1 MEKNQQN
8 QELVLWKGKQNWHIS
23 GQAHQEEKWTE
34 VHKIKNEKRII
45 SPDTR
50 ETQKL

>member
-8 QELVLWKGKQNWHIS
+8 QEPVLRKGKPKWQIS
-23 GQAHQEEKWTE
+23 GQAHQEEKWMQ

-45 SPDTR
+45 SPDTT
-50 ETQKL
+50 EIQKL